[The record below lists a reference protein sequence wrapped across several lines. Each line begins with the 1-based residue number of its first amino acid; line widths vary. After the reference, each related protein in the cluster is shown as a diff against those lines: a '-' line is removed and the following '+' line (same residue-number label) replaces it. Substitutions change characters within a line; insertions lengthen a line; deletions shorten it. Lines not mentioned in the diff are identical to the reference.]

1 MWNVI
6 EIQFDWYTYSTL
18 LRKMKNVRHD
28 AAYIYHNGKLWL
40 RFFDSFQM
48 GLPLVDETF
57 PQPYECPPRFLL
69 ISVTER
75 RINGLTSTS
84 SLLTRICFKRTNFWA
99 CFAVSTVTWGVKPV
113 FIIGLFRTLT
123 PSFSRSSL
131 IICLVVPT
139 GKPPR
144 NTERLSSS
152 SIFFIWIGSALFG
165 WYGRTSTETPSIRI
179 LPISTSRCACLT
191 ELRQTWGVNPR
202 KIFGE
207 FSTLYPCLAI
217 LLRSAFSVM
226 CSGNPPRKTFCWSS
240 QKILGSWRK
249 LHPRPRL
256 QCPFKKCLHSR
267 CLNVWSIPPG

>member
-1 MWNVI
+1 
-6 EIQFDWYTYSTL
+6 
-18 LRKMKNVRHD
+18 MKNIRHD

-40 RFFDSFQM
+40 RFLKFVPS
-48 GLPLVDETF
+48 GITVGGETLPK
-57 PQPYECPPRFLL
+57 PYEFPLGFLL

-84 SLLTRICFKRTNFWA
+84 SLLTRICFRRTNVWA

-113 FIIGLFRTLT
+113 FIIGLLRTLT

-139 GKPPR
+139 GRPPR

-152 SIFFIWIGSALFG
+152 NIFLMWIGSALFG
-165 WYGRTSTETPSIRI
+165 RYGRTSTETPSIRI
-179 LPISTSRCACLT
+179 LPISTSRCACFT
-191 ELRQTWGVNPR
+191 ELRQTCGVNPR

-207 FSTLYPCLAI
+207 FNTLYPCLAI

-226 CSGNPPRKTFCWSS
+226 CSGSPPRKTFCWSS
-240 QKILGSWRK
+240 QKTLGSWRK
-249 LHPRPRL
+249 LQPRPRL
-256 QCPFKKCLHSR
+256 QWPFKKCLHSR